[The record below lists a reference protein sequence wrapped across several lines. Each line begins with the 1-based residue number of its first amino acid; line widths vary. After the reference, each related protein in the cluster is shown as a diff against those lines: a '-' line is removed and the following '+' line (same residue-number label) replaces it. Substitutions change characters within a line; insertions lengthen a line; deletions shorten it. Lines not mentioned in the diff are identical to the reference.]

1 MGFIKGFCA
10 RRFYTLYVIWFAI
23 ALGSYYSS
31 TTAVETVFEAHA
43 SIKQRRRDMSLL
55 PSNSK
60 PSDLSPLL
68 LWTVG

>member
-1 MGFIKGFCA
+1 MPDAFIHSMSFGSP
-10 RRFYTLYVIWFAI
+10 I

-68 LWTVG
+68 LWTAG